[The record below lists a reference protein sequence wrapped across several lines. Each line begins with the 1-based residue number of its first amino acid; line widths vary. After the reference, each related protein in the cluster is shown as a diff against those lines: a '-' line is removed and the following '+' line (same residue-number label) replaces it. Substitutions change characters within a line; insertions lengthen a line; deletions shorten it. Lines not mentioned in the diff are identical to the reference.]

1 LNDINNIEREITERK
16 NKLKKNT
23 NNKNWMKIRKIYKN
37 RYVYKIPYRHLYNL
51 NDDFMKIIEQKLI
64 LIINR
69 YYYDHL
75 FIKAI
80 KSYFNLNIRKL
91 YIKWNNKRKK
101 ANQSINNI
109 SNIINFEN
117 IINNKSIN
125 EESIEFNINNE
136 KGNKN
141 NKEIVN
147 ESISINKIDEL
158 FNFNETNNYEISELS
173 KNNVLDNNLD
183 ILNNNNLKNNS
194 LYSKS
199 KIKLENNLKL
209 IKLNSNIKSNN
220 NLHQRYEDED
230 DEDQKI
236 KDNEE
241 ILKEKNNSI
250 IKNKNNIF
258 DVLNTSMNFFSESIY
273 SRKINKKI
281 NNINSMLDQIDEIN
295 KGNSGYLF
303 SCNNV
308 NDYKNNKRNENNYKI
323 SKKADFFGRYQ
334 NDEKNDLN
342 YFEDENKV
350 NKGELLEKILLDYN
364 SKLREIK
371 N

>member
-1 LNDINNIEREITERK
+1 MFFLNSLYPYLKDGSIKIYNYSRKKAKKMYKKFQIYMQNTYLYYNNTPDIENQIEYLNYSGISSSIDEIPVHSLNKNNKVFLSLNDINNIEREITERK

-51 NDDFMKIIEQKLI
+51 NDDFMKINEQKLI

-117 IINNKSIN
+117 IINNKSII

-173 KNNVLDNNLD
+173 KNNDLDNNLD
-183 ILNNNNLKNNS
+183 ILNNNNNLKNIHYIVS
-194 LYSKS
+194 L
-199 KIKLENNLKL
+199 
-209 IKLNSNIKSNN
+209 
-220 NLHQRYEDED
+220 R
-230 DEDQKI
+230 
-236 KDNEE
+236 
-241 ILKEKNNSI
+241 
-250 IKNKNNIF
+250 
-258 DVLNTSMNFFSESIY
+258 
-273 SRKINKKI
+273 
-281 NNINSMLDQIDEIN
+281 
-295 KGNSGYLF
+295 
-303 SCNNV
+303 
-308 NDYKNNKRNENNYKI
+308 
-323 SKKADFFGRYQ
+323 
-334 NDEKNDLN
+334 
-342 YFEDENKV
+342 
-350 NKGELLEKILLDYN
+350 
-364 SKLREIK
+364 
-371 N
+371 